1 MSIVIV
7 FVLQIVVDGILIA
20 AAVKKQ
26 AAHTVPWLCT
36 NSIVMGILLVKS
48 CDGAERSVHYLAR
61 FQVLVTLLLF
71 FGFSALHLSYDE
83 YVSILSLIGSF
94 VGSIDVTDPTDP
106 SL

>member
-1 MSIVIV
+1 M
-7 FVLQIVVDGILIA
+7 DGILIA

-36 NSIVMGILLVKS
+36 NSIVMGILLVVKNAS
-48 CDGAERSVHYLAR
+48 MLRGPLPKLIAF

-94 VGSIDVTDPTDP
+94 TPV
-106 SL
+106 